1 MLVVV
6 FVVVIGVSSVCNG
19 MLMVLVVVEGLGM
32 SGNKREEY
40 LEVFWGLFSDL
51 REEEDEDGGGGGWR

>member
-6 FVVVIGVSSVCNG
+6 SAVVTGASSVCSG
-19 MLMVLVVVEGLGM
+19 TLTASVVVEGLGM

-40 LEVFWGLFSDL
+40 SEAFWGLSSDL
-51 REEEDEDGGGGGWR
+51 REEEDEDGGGGGRR

>member
-51 REEEDEDGGGGGWR
+51 REEEDEDGGGCGWR